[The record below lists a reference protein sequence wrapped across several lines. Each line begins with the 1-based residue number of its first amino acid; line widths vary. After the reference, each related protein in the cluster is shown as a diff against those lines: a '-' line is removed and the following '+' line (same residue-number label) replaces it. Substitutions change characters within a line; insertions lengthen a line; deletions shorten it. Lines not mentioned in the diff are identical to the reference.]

1 MNTPPTSSDT
11 TPPTPSDSTPPNLFI
26 RLLGSV
32 QGLLRTDSPLA
43 TLDENSDREVA
54 PATETSDSDGV
65 GARSGRDYYPNDAN
79 RFAQEIPT
87 LPLVGLLALLGLLG
101 LSGSRKLR

>member
-1 MNTPPTSSDT
+1 MNSPPTSSDN
-11 TPPTPSDSTPPNLFI
+11 TPPNLFI
-26 RLLGSV
+26 RLLDSV

-54 PATETSDSDGV
+54 PATETTDSDGAR
-65 GARSGRDYYPNDAN
+65 ARSSRDYYPNDAN

-101 LSGSRKLR
+101 LFGARKLRQ